1 MTETD
6 NRRPRRRAAR
16 SAGPPVEGDTTI
28 ERTAPAVTVA
38 AAPKPAAAAEP
49 AVSLG
54 KPTPRAADDPDTT
67 VAPGEPDDT
76 DEPEAERAASSRSIG
91 RIVLAAAA
99 AVLVLALVAGAGV
112 AGWFAWAGMREDDLR
127 EQYTATARQAVINL
141 TTIRAQSA
149 KQDIDRILA
158 TASGQFRSE
167 FDGRVDPFTTIV
179 QQAKVDSSGEV
190 VESGIERADDGSA
203 KVLVAVKQTVT
214 NAGSPEP
221 QQRMYRFRVTVT
233 NDNGN
238 LSVTSVEFVG

>member
-76 DEPEAERAASSRSIG
+76 DEPEAERAAPRSIG

-127 EQYTATARQAVINL
+127 EHYTATARQAVINL

>member
-6 NRRPRRRAAR
+6 NCRPRRRAAR

-76 DEPEAERAASSRSIG
+76 DEPEAERAAPRSIG

-190 VESGIERADDGSA
+190 VESGIERVDDGSA

>member
-16 SAGPPVEGDTTI
+16 SAGPPVEGATGI
-28 ERTAPAVTVA
+28 EPSTSQVVTPAPSAAADAVTA
-38 AAPKPAAAAEP
+38 A
-49 AVSLG
+49 VTLG
-54 KPTPRAADDPDTT
+54 KPAGSGARDADVPPAGHAVEDHEPAAGVVVPRRPW
-67 VAPGEPDDT
+67 
-76 DEPEAERAASSRSIG
+76 IG
-91 RIVLAAAA
+91 RFVLTAAAT
-99 AVLVLALVAGAGV
+99 VLVLALVAGAGV
-112 AGWFAWAGMREDDLR
+112 AGWFAWAGRNQDDLR
-127 EQYTATARQAVINL
+127 DQYTATARQAVINL
-141 TTIRAQSA
+141 TTIRANTA

-167 FDGRVDPFTTIV
+167 FDGRVDPFTSIV

-214 NAGSPEP
+214 NAGSPQP